1 MSGVP
6 HTPLFVAVMALVAL
20 RPPMPRRSS
29 PFNLQFALGWLV
41 NEQPFW
47 GLWWL
52 LLGSAAL
59 LTQPEL
65 DSPAWWVV
73 AGVAALDLAV
83 LVRIAVR
90 ARSARPALAAALEC
104 AFGAG
109 AAPLATRPSWWRIAL
124 VPFVSWR
131 PDVRRIRNRHYGRAR
146 RGNRL
151 DVYIGRRRRPSA
163 APVLVYVHGGGFRMG
178 SKLLGARPLLHRLS
192 AQGWVCISMDYRLSR
207 VGYGDQL
214 DDVRAALAWVRAN
227 AGSFGGCPRT
237 IFLAGSSSG
246 AHLAATAALSG
257 SRSDAQ
263 PESSGGRTDTGIRGV
278 VAFYGYYGDAGGPGS
293 RSTSPQAYASP
304 AAPPFLIVHGALDT
318 LVLREDARKFAGQL
332 RAVSRHPVAYAE
344 LPGAQHNFDFFHSL
358 RFHAVTDA
366 VVRFAEL
373 TTETR
378 AQAERP

>member
-29 PFNLQFALGWLV
+29 PFNLQFALGWLI

-59 LTQPEL
+59 VTRPVL

-73 AGVAALDLAV
+73 AGVAVLDLAV

-90 ARSARPALAAALEC
+90 ATSARPALAAALES

-124 VPFVSWR
+124 LPFASWR
-131 PDVRRIRNRHYGRAR
+131 PDVRRVRNRRYGPAG

-151 DVYIGRRRRPSA
+151 DVYISRRRHRTA
-163 APVLVYVHGGGFRMG
+163 APVLVYVHGGTFRMG
-178 SKLLGARPLLHRLS
+178 SKLLGARSLLYRLA
-192 AQGWVCISMDYRLSR
+192 AQGWVCVSIDYRLSR
-207 VGYGDQL
+207 VGYADQL
-214 DDVRAALAWVRAN
+214 EDVRAALAWVRAN
-227 AGSFGGCPRT
+227 AGSFGGSSRA

-257 SRSDAQ
+257 SRCDAQ
-263 PESSGGRTDTGIRGV
+263 PGSSDGPTGAGICGV
-278 VAFYGYYGDAGGPGS
+278 VAFSGYYGDDGGPGPQP
-293 RSTSPQAYASP
+293 TSPRAYASP
-304 AAPPFLIVHGALDT
+304 GAPPFLIVHGARDT
-318 LVLREDARKFAGQL
+318 LVLRQDARAFAHQL
-332 RAVSRHPVAYAE
+332 RAVSRRPVAYAE

-378 AQAERP
+378 AEAEKP